1 VPTPVAHTS
10 IRPPRSKLEP
20 MGNVAEVAQ
29 ASPQFAKYGTR
40 VDKESAREML
50 AKRLEQATEF
60 DIRVPPPPPK
70 SQSKPKPRPRSKK
83 DDDGV
88 VGDILRS
95 PEGRTLRREIV
106 RGLMGLL
113 RRSMR

>member
-1 VPTPVAHTS
+1 
-10 IRPPRSKLEP
+10 
-20 MGNVAEVAQ
+20 
-29 ASPQFAKYGTR
+29 
-40 VDKESAREML
+40 ML
-50 AKRLEQATEF
+50 AERIEQATEF
-60 DIRVPPPPPK
+60 DVKVPPPPPT
-70 SQSKPKPRPRSKK
+70 SRPQPKPKAGRAKK

-106 RGLMGLL
+106 RGLMGML

>member
-1 VPTPVAHTS
+1 
-10 IRPPRSKLEP
+10 
-20 MGNVAEVAQ
+20 
-29 ASPQFAKYGTR
+29 
-40 VDKESAREML
+40 ML
-50 AKRLEQATEF
+50 AERLGEATDF
-60 DIRVPPPPPK
+60 DVKVPPPPTSRP
-70 SQSKPKPRPRSKK
+70 QSTPKPRPRAKK